1 MSQIFGPKGGGTP
14 APGTVLFLE
23 GNTGGQVGP
32 DVTGTIFVVGSGDV
46 NVAGSPLS
54 DTLTI
59 SITPGSFIQT
69 VDGNSGHASGSTI
82 TLTTGA
88 SNAQGTALV
97 TGDNAQTLTI
107 TFTDSNTNTG
117 IGSGVFSNPSFS
129 GSDNTALGR
138 RAGFANTSATGN
150 TFIGSNAGISV
161 STGGGNTIVGQFGAI
176 DLVTGTGNTI
186 LGTNSGS
193 NYGGAESDNVL
204 INDSGIHGESNA
216 LHIGVSSGLTAAYIG
231 GIYGVTPLIGSPLSV
246 VIDSAG
252 QLGTASSAPIMTI
265 DGNTGTASGATV
277 TITTGASNADGTALF
292 TGDGVSTITQTFT
305 DASFNVGL
313 GTTVLSNNT
322 LGTFNSA
329 LGYTSLFSCEQGTG
343 NSSVGSN
350 SLSSLIGTGINDAS
364 FNVGMGYFSGNG
376 LTSGSFNIIL
386 GSSAGNNYSSSE
398 SNNIIIGNSGVT
410 GESNVVRIGTT
421 GSGSQE
427 QSTTYIAGISGVN
440 VGSVASV
447 VSISGDQLGST
458 VITPGT
464 GITVTPGANTITIAA
479 TGGTG
484 FTWNNVT
491 TPTQAMAVHNG
502 YIAND
507 PASLVTLTL
516 PATAAVGT
524 TLWVS
529 GASVDGWTIVENSG
543 QNITFGSDTTTTT
556 TGSLSSTQQNDSVQ
570 LLCTVANTTWN
581 VITSM
586 GNITIV

>member
-32 DVTGTIFVVGSGDV
+32 DVTGTIFVVGSGDI

-59 SITPGSFIQT
+59 SITPGSFIET
-69 VDGNSGHASGSTI
+69 VNGNSGHASGSTI

-97 TGDNAQTLTI
+97 TGDNAHTLTI

-117 IGSGVFSNPSFS
+117 IGAGVFSNPSFS

-150 TFIGSNAGISV
+150 TFIGSDAGISV
-161 STGGGNTIVGQFGAI
+161 TTGPFNTIVGYFGAI

-186 LGTNSGS
+186 LGANSGFS
-193 NYGGAESDNVL
+193 YAGAESDNIL
-204 INDSGIHGESNA
+204 INDSGVNGESNT
-216 LHIGVSSGLTAAYIG
+216 LHIGVSSLTASYIG
-231 GIYGVTPLIGSPLSV
+231 GIYGVTPVMPTPLSV
-246 VIDSAG
+246 VIGSDG

-277 TITTGASNADGTALF
+277 TITTGAGNVDGTALF
-292 TGDGVSTITQTFT
+292 TGDGTSTVTQTFT
-305 DASFNVGL
+305 DGSSNIGL
-313 GTTVLSNNT
+313 GSESLSNLAGGSQNT
-322 LGTFNSA
+322 ALGALTGVSISTGTDNVA
-329 LGYTSLFSCEQGTG
+329 LGYFALPNMFTG
-343 NSSVGSN
+343 SRNIAVGLNAGSN
-350 SLSSLIGTGINDAS
+350 FT
-364 FNVGMGYFSGNG
+364 
-376 LTSGSFNIIL
+376 T
-386 GSSAGNNYSSSE
+386 SE
-398 SNNIIIGNSGVT
+398 SDNIDINSLGIL
-410 GESNVVRIGTT
+410 GESNTLRIGSGT
-421 GSGSQE
+421 GTGTQE
-427 QSTTYIAGISGVN
+427 LKAAFISGISGVN

-491 TPTQAMAVHNG
+491 TPTQAMAVNNG

>member
-32 DVTGTIFVVGSGDV
+32 DVTGTIFVVGSGDI

-59 SITPGSFIQT
+59 SITPGSFITT

-82 TLTTGA
+82 TLTTGT
-88 SNAQGTALV
+88 SNVQGTALV

-117 IGSGVFSNPSFS
+117 IGAGVFSNAGFT
-129 GSDNTALGR
+129 GSDNTGLGR
-138 RAGFANTSATGN
+138 SAGHSLTSGSGN
-150 TFIGSNAGISV
+150 TLIGSVAGGSLD
-161 STGGGNTIVGQFGAI
+161 TGSSNTLIGQFTATN
-176 DLVTGTGNTI
+176 LVTGTANTI
-186 LGTNSGS
+186 IGVDSGE
-193 NYGGAESDNVL
+193 NYGGPESNNIL
-204 INDSGIHGESNA
+204 INDAGVHNESNT
-216 LHIGVSSGLTAAYIG
+216 LHIGGLSSLTASYIG
-231 GIYGVTPLIGSPLSV
+231 GIYGVTPVMPTPLSV
-246 VIDSAG
+246 VIGSDG

-277 TITTGASNADGTALF
+277 TITTGAGNVDGTALF
-292 TGDGVSTITQTFT
+292 TGDGTSTVTQTFT
-305 DASFNVGL
+305 DGSSNVGL
-313 GTTVLSNNT
+313 GSESLSNLAGGSQNT
-322 LGTFNSA
+322 ALGALTGVSISTGADNVA
-329 LGYTSLFSCEQGTG
+329 LGYFALPNMFTG
-343 NSSVGSN
+343 SRNIAVGLNAGSN
-350 SLSSLIGTGINDAS
+350 FT
-364 FNVGMGYFSGNG
+364 
-376 LTSGSFNIIL
+376 T
-386 GSSAGNNYSSSE
+386 SE
-398 SNNIIIGNSGVT
+398 SDNIDINSLGVL
-410 GESNVVRIGTT
+410 GESNTLRIGSGT
-421 GSGSQE
+421 GTGTQE
-427 QSTTYIAGISGVN
+427 LKAAFISGISGVN

-491 TPTQAMAVHNG
+491 TPTQAMAVNNG

-516 PATAAVGT
+516 PATAAIGT

>member
-32 DVTGTIFVVGSGDV
+32 DVTGTIFVVGSGDI

-59 SITPGSFIQT
+59 SITPGSFIET
-69 VDGNSGHASGSTI
+69 VNGNSGHASGSTI

-97 TGDNAQTLTI
+97 TGDNAHTLTI

-117 IGSGVFSNPSFS
+117 IGAGVFSNPSFS

-150 TFIGSNAGISV
+150 TFIGSDAGISV
-161 STGGGNTIVGQFGAI
+161 TTGPFNTIVGYFGAI

-186 LGTNSGS
+186 LGANSGFS
-193 NYGGAESDNVL
+193 YAGAESDNIL
-204 INDSGIHGESNA
+204 INDSGVNGESNT
-216 LHIGVSSGLTAAYIG
+216 LHIGVSSLTASYIG
-231 GIYGVTPLIGSPLSV
+231 GIYGVTPVMPTPLSV
-246 VIDSAG
+246 VIGSDG

-277 TITTGASNADGTALF
+277 TITTGAGNVDGTALF
-292 TGDGVSTITQTFT
+292 TGDGTSTVTQTFT
-305 DASFNVGL
+305 DGSSNIGL
-313 GTTVLSNNT
+313 GSESLSNLAGGSQNT
-322 LGTFNSA
+322 ALGALTGVSISTGTDNVA
-329 LGYTSLFSCEQGTG
+329 LGYFALPNMFTG
-343 NSSVGSN
+343 SRNIAVGLNAGSN
-350 SLSSLIGTGINDAS
+350 FT
-364 FNVGMGYFSGNG
+364 
-376 LTSGSFNIIL
+376 T
-386 GSSAGNNYSSSE
+386 SE
-398 SNNIIIGNSGVT
+398 SDNIDINSLGIL
-410 GESNVVRIGTT
+410 GESNTLRIGSGT
-421 GSGSQE
+421 GTGTQE
-427 QSTTYIAGISGVN
+427 LKAAFISGISGVN

-447 VSISGDQLGST
+447 VSISGDQLGT
-458 VITPGT
+458 TTITAGT
-464 GITVTPGANTITIAA
+464 GVTVTPGANTITIAA

-491 TPTQAMAVHNG
+491 TPTQAMAVNNG